1 MERYDYE
8 YQHGNGRVDGDVRA
22 HSTPDLLKELFQE
35 SSVLLK
41 EEFRL
46 AKIEATREAK
56 KAAKAG
62 ASMGVGG
69 VLLHTGWLAFAGF
82 LIAVGATFMPVW
94 LSALI
99 VSILLL
105 AGGAALAMAG
115 KKKLEKVEPDRTLSS
130 LKEDK
135 EWVKDTMQSIR
146 SQRHG
151 NA

>member
-8 YQHGNGRVDGDVRA
+8 YRRGERRVDGDVRSR
-22 HSTPDLLKELFQE
+22 STPDLLKGFFEE

-62 ASMGVGG
+62 ASLAVGG
-69 VLLHTGWLAFAGF
+69 VILYVALFAFAGF
-82 LIAVGATFMPVW
+82 LIALGALVMPVW

-99 VSILLL
+99 VTVLF
-105 AGGAALAMAG
+105 AAVGGALVLAG
-115 KKKLEKVEPDRTLSS
+115 KKKLETVEPDRALTSI
-130 LKEDK
+130 KEDK
-135 EWVKDTMQSIR
+135 EWARDTMQSIR